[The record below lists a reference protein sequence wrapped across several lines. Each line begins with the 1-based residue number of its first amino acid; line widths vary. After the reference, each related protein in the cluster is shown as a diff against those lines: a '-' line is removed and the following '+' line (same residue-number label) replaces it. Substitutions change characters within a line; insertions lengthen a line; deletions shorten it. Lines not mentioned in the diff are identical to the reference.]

1 VDGGAKLKE
10 SSWWLWEL
18 IMRARNIKPNF
29 FKSDQLL
36 ECEPLARLLFAGLW
50 CLADRRGRLEDRP
63 NKIRIEILPCDN
75 TDVNALLDQLKKHG
89 LIERYEVDGE
99 RFIHVINFNKHQNPH
114 KDEKDSVLPPPPCR
128 HDASTVQTPCEHSA
142 NTVLAP
148 YNNGANPAD
157 ILIPDLLIPEIDT
170 EPAQPKCPKT
180 SRLLHHDIPREWA
193 QWTSEQFGWAP
204 EVIQD
209 VWLNFRDYWQGRS
222 GRGAQKSE
230 WDATWRNWCRQQKI
244 QNIGKNYGANF
255 NNTMQNTRGS
265 KSERAKAALIES
277 ASQLGYAADER

>member
-1 VDGGAKLKE
+1 
-10 SSWWLWEL
+10 
-18 IMRARNIKPNF
+18 MRARNIKPNF

-114 KDEKDSVLPPPPCR
+114 KDEKDSVLPPPPWQ

-142 NTVLAP
+142 NTVLVP
-148 YNNGANPAD
+148 CNNGANPAD
-157 ILIPDLLIPEIDT
+157 ILIPDILNPDVSLNSDIKPR
-170 EPAQPKCPKT
+170 PKLAPLNFY
-180 SRLLHHDIPREWA
+180 SLPHEWGE
-193 QWTSEQFGWAP
+193 WTYKELGWQVD
-204 EVIQD
+204 VIQD
-209 VWLNFRDYWQGRS
+209 VWINFRDYWQTRTGKS
-222 GRGAQKSE
+222 GQKSD
-230 WDATWRNWCRQQKI
+230 WGATWRIWCRQQKI
-244 QNIGKNYGANF
+244 QNIGKKYGASF
-255 NNTMQNTRGS
+255 NNNMQNIRGS

-277 ASQLGYAADER
+277 ASQLGYTAD